1 MQHELRDLLFDRLDL
16 PAIFREGTQNVER
29 SKSMSKENNHRVLS
43 RMGARQLTKAELDQV
58 AAAKLTFASVLV
70 TGPVNNPDDSF
81 DQ

>member
-1 MQHELRDLLFDRLDL
+1 
-16 PAIFREGTQNVER
+16 
-29 SKSMSKENNHRVLS
+29 MSNDNNRVLT

-58 AAAKLTFASVLV
+58 VAAKLTFASVLV